1 MLHYILCC
9 LPECYDAI
17 LHNHTHTG
25 QSITWNGQV
34 VKYNSLVTLSVV
46 KQRVNST
53 NTDLYPLVCQGITGG
68 QWYEPSGV
76 LFPLAMP
83 DMVNVTLPRGG
94 LGQRNVSGGVELYR
108 GTVSVFP
115 HGVQCC
121 TNTTITLCV
130 GMYTDLT
137 LANATNL
144 ATSNGYNYGL
154 SVAATCK

>member
-1 MLHYILCC
+1 MVR
-9 LPECYDAI
+9 
-17 LHNHTHTG
+17 N
-25 QSITWNGQV
+25 
-34 VKYNSLVTLSVV
+34 NSLVTLSAVL
-46 KQRVNST
+46 QRVSVSIGT
-53 NTDLYPLVCQGITGG
+53 LYPLVCQGITGG

-108 GTVSVFP
+108 ATAPVFP

-137 LANATNL
+137 LAQSPSVSL
-144 ATSNGYNYGL
+144 PTSNGYNYGL

>member
-1 MLHYILCC
+1 MVR
-9 LPECYDAI
+9 
-17 LHNHTHTG
+17 N
-25 QSITWNGQV
+25 
-34 VKYNSLVTLSVV
+34 NSLVTLSVV
-46 KQRVNST
+46 LQRVSASNDSGQ
-53 NTDLYPLVCQGITGG
+53 LLPLVCQGITGG

-83 DMVNVTLPRGG
+83 DMVNVTQPRGG

-108 GTVSVFP
+108 GTPSVFP

-137 LANATNL
+137 LANSSGLTG
-144 ATSNGYNYGL
+144 TSYAL

>member
-1 MLHYILCC
+1 MQYYITM
-9 LPECYDAI
+9 
-17 LHNHTHTG
+17 HTHTG

-34 VKYNSLVTLSVV
+34 VKNNSLVSLSSV
-46 KQRVNST
+46 QTRVSAIPSPG
-53 NTDLYPLVCQGITGG
+53 LQYPLVCQGITGG

-108 GTVSVFP
+108 GTPSVFP

-130 GMYTDLT
+130 GMYSDLT
-137 LANATNL
+137 LAASVDLT
-144 ATSNGYNYGL
+144 TSNGYNYAL

>member
-1 MLHYILCC
+1 MVR
-9 LPECYDAI
+9 
-17 LHNHTHTG
+17 N
-25 QSITWNGQV
+25 
-34 VKYNSLVTLSVV
+34 NSLVSLSSVPN
-46 KQRVNST
+46 RVSSSAPPQ
-53 NTDLYPLVCQGITGG
+53 YPLVCQGITGG
-68 QWYEPSGV
+68 QWYDPSEV

-94 LGQRNVSGGVELYR
+94 LGQRNVSGGQELYR
-108 GTVSVFP
+108 GTPPVFS

-137 LANATNL
+137 LAASVNL
-144 ATSNGYNYGL
+144 ATQNGYNYGL

>member
-1 MLHYILCC
+1 MVR
-9 LPECYDAI
+9 
-17 LHNHTHTG
+17 N
-25 QSITWNGQV
+25 
-34 VKYNSLVTLSVV
+34 NSLVTLSVV
-46 KQRVNST
+46 LRRVSALNGIT
-53 NTDLYPLVCQGITGG
+53 YPLVCQGITGG

-108 GTVSVFP
+108 GTPPVFP

-137 LANATNL
+137 LAASVSL
-144 ATSNGYNYGL
+144 PIANGYNYAL

>member
-1 MLHYILCC
+1 MILHFSYSVMA
-9 LPECYDAI
+9 AI
-17 LHNHTHTG
+17 LHNHTHAG

-34 VKYNSLVTLSVV
+34 VKNNSLVSLSVV
-46 KQRVNST
+46 KQRVNSP

-108 GTVSVFP
+108 GTPPVFP

-130 GMYTDLT
+130 GMYSDLT
-137 LANATNL
+137 LAASVNL
-144 ATSNGYNYGL
+144 TTSNGYNYAL
-154 SVAATCK
+154 SVAASCK